1 MQLVKNIN
9 SLARFNTADKTLAAV
24 FIAFLVCLALKMVF
38 PGSIIVEGAM
48 FIAEAALVGGIADWF
63 AVTALFKKPLGI
75 PWHTALLPSRRK
87 AFTVSCVKMLQTEFL
102 SRKKIYKWLCGKDIL
117 GKGLKYLSRP
127 ENKEYFIHVV
137 IDFLVE
143 RVQKLDV
150 DKAAHMYYPKIA
162 QIMQHESMHHLS
174 QRMAAA
180 MIKSKNSEAAINRCL
195 ALLTDYFEG
204 SSGRGRILSFVEA
217 YQRRYTKNGLGGLM
231 LSIALATNTL
241 DPEELADVIH
251 QRLNELLA
259 QAADPESEIH
269 IKLVEILDESLLAFD
284 ENEDWIENLGVLQ
297 SDFVQNGALERVI
310 ANTIRN
316 FCNYFLATSGEGN
329 KLHMAITHILS
340 DEIDKCMEEI
350 NRRGE
355 FREYINGYVMDII
368 HRAAIKGEGA
378 ILDMAQNFLEGLS
391 DDQLNELIYSKVETD
406 MIWIRLNGSI
416 VGAVIGAAAFII
428 MELAK

>member
-9 SLARFNTADKTLAAV
+9 NLAKFNTADKTLAAV
-24 FIAFLVCLALKMVF
+24 FIGFLVCLALKMAF
-38 PGSIIVEGAM
+38 PGRIIIEGAM

-75 PWHTALLPSRRK
+75 PWHTALLPNRRK
-87 AFTVSCVKMLQTEFL
+87 AFTASCIKMLQTEFL
-102 SRKKIYKWLCGKDIL
+102 SRKKIYRWLCSKDIL
-117 GKGLKYLSRP
+117 GEGLKWLSHP
-127 ENKEYFIHVV
+127 ENKEYFIHLI

-143 RVQKLDV
+143 KIKKLDV
-150 DKAAHMYYPKIA
+150 NEAAHIYYPRIA
-162 QIMQHESMHHLS
+162 QILQHESMQHLS

-180 MIKSKNSEAAINRCL
+180 MIKSKNNEVVVNRCL
-195 ALLTDYFEG
+195 ALLTDYFKG
-204 SSGRGRILSFVEA
+204 SSGKGHILSFVEA

-251 QRLNELLA
+251 QRLNELLV
-259 QAADPESEIH
+259 QASDPESEIH

-297 SDFVQNGALERVI
+297 GDFVQNGALERVI

-329 KLHMAITHILS
+329 KLHMAITYILS
-340 DEIDKCMEEI
+340 DEIDSCLEEI
-350 NRRGE
+350 NRSGE
-355 FREYINGYVMDII
+355 FREHLNGYVMDII

-378 ILDMAQNFLEGLS
+378 ILDMAQHFLEGLS

-416 VGAVIGAAAFII
+416 VGAFIGAIVFII
-428 MELAK
+428 MELVK